1 MKMNKILIIGILI
14 VLILL
19 YFFFFH
25 ILRSTLPD
33 NPKERNKIVFKESTL
48 NVQDSLHVITSY
60 LKNLSV
66 YKEDWVTYCVVD
78 KNVLCVNFKRIGDI
92 DSLLSTVLNVQIEEL
107 NALSKDEQL
116 RFLRI
121 TKYLNENYLYR
132 IDYYKNT
139 NYLECCYREF
149 KNAGDYQN
157 DLLRFITLG
166 ESIQTFDKNRYQV
179 LDASQNLILY
189 ADKDAKIWEGK
200 GK

>member
-1 MKMNKILIIGILI
+1 MNKILIIGILI